1 MKHMKKIK
9 VLFVCMGNICRS
21 PTAHGV
27 FEALIEREG
36 LTDHIEVDS
45 AGTHSYHINKA
56 PDPRSQKTAL
66 SRGLDISHQR
76 ARQAESN
83 DFTQY
88 DYVLA
93 MDQDNYHALCA
104 ICPEGME
111 NKLELLMDYAPDSR
125 MREVP
130 DPYSGGPQGFE
141 KVFDMVEAAA
151 EGLLEDIRTRHLN
164 L

>member
-1 MKHMKKIK
+1 MKKVK
-9 VLFVCMGNICRS
+9 VLFICMGNICRS

-27 FEALIEREG
+27 FEALVKREG
-36 LTDHIEVDS
+36 LADRIEVDS
-45 AGTHSYHINKA
+45 AGTHSYHANKA

-66 SRGLDISHQR
+66 NRGLDISDQR
-76 ARQAESN
+76 ARKAESN
-83 DFTQY
+83 DFIQY

-130 DPYSGGPQGFE
+130 DPYSGGSQGFE

-151 EGLLEDIRTRHLN
+151 EGLLEDIRTQHLN